1 MFLHHCSLIKVE
13 INRRSEAPY
22 IWIFYQLQSKTVRNF
37 YHFQIKHIFIQSE
50 TADQRHP
57 ITFNHFDRSQK
68 NSQSSL
74 ITSRLKVKAK
84 NRAVQTHRLRGARW
98 HLVPCYWPVAS
109 LKPVFSSSFM
119 GGGQISPPATR
130 TNTHTHRTDKRSSK
144 QTVLKCS
151 VLK

>member
-1 MFLHHCSLIKVE
+1 MFLHHCSLINVE
-13 INRRSEAPY
+13 INRRSEAPH
-22 IWIFYQLQSKTVRNF
+22 IWIFYQLQSKMVRNF

-50 TADQRHP
+50 TADQRHW

-98 HLVPCYWPVAS
+98 HLVPCYWPAAS
-109 LKPVFSSSFM
+109 LNLVFSSSFT
-119 GGGQISPPATR
+119 GGGGTDIAPGNPDK
-130 TNTHTHRTDKRSSK
+130 HTHRTDKRSSK